1 MKKFKKND
9 MVITN
14 YNFHRKVLDVGRP
27 LNAIKGSYLN
37 KVAENVNI

>member
-9 MVITN
+9 TVITN

-27 LNAIKGSYLN
+27 LNKMLIYIY
-37 KVAENVNI
+37 E